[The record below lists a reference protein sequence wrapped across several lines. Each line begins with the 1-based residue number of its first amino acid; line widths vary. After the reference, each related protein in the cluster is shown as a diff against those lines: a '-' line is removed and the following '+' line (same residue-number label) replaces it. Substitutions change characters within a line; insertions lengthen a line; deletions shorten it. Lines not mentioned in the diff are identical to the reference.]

1 MTPAPNLVPALTPDL
16 IAAYAHCRAIAKR
29 EAKNFYY
36 SFRVLPRHKS
46 DAMCAVYAFMRRA
59 DDLADDESKS
69 LPQRRAEMAAWLDSW
84 RFART
89 HTATQDPV
97 FLALTD
103 TQRRFHISDA
113 LLEDL
118 VRGTTLDLAEQQP
131 GVSTV
136 PVTTELD
143 EAPST
148 EGFQVHDTF
157 ADLYRYCYL
166 VASVVGLVS
175 IKVFGYTDPA
185 AEKLAEET
193 GIAFQLTNILRDVGE
208 DVARNR
214 VYLPQDDMRA
224 HGLTPFDV
232 VAAAQGYDDGTLGNR
247 SIQPLLAQ
255 EGARAEVYYAAAQ
268 QLLPLI
274 DPDARAALWVMVT
287 IYHELL
293 QQITA
298 ANYPVFGRRIRVST
312 PRKLLLLAQGFLM
325 ARRLKAS
332 A

>member
-1 MTPAPNLVPALTPDL
+1 MTLTE
-16 IAAYAHCRAIAKR
+16 AYAFCRAVAKR

-36 SFRVLPRHKS
+36 SFRVLPQHKS

-59 DDLADDESKS
+59 DDLADDESKP
-69 LPQRRAEMAAWLDSW
+69 LPQRRTEMAAWLESW
-84 RFART
+84 REAR
-89 HTATQDPV
+89 AQGSADDPV

-103 TQRRFHISDA
+103 TQQRFGITDA

-118 VRGTTLDLAEQQP
+118 VRGTTMDLEPTLA
-131 GVSTV
+131 GVTVV

-148 EGFQVHDTF
+148 EDFQVYDTF
-157 ADLYRYCYL
+157 DDLYRYCYL
-166 VASVVGLVS
+166 VASVVGLVC
-175 IKVFGYTDPA
+175 IRVFGYTDPA

-193 GIAFQLTNILRDVGE
+193 GIAFQLTNILRDVEE
-208 DVARNR
+208 DVSRNR

-224 HGLTPFDV
+224 TGTTPANV
-232 VAAAQGYDDGTLGNR
+232 VAAAQGYDMDSGPTRLM
-247 SIQPLLAQ
+247 AH
-255 EGARAEVYYAAAQ
+255 EGRRAEQYYASAEK
-268 QLLPLI
+268 LLPLI
-274 DPDARAALWVMVT
+274 HPDSRAALWVMVT

-312 PRKLLLLAQGFLM
+312 PRKLWILVKGFRM
-325 ARRLKAS
+325 ARRLKAN